1 MAAGVLVA
9 AGAEGA
15 GGAGTKNIACRNMV
29 VEPMFVAPMLVGVIV
44 DPDRVKVARVPEVFP
59 SVAQMIP
66 FESACAPTKYH
77 DGVEVD
83 AMSVKTPALET
94 E

>member
-1 MAAGVLVA
+1 MATGVLDW
-9 AGAEGA
+9 AGAEGVS
-15 GGAGTKNIACRNMV
+15 GAGTKNIACRYMV
-29 VEPMFVAPMLVGVIV
+29 VEPMFVAAMFAGVSV
-44 DPDRVKVARVPEVFP
+44 EPDRVKVARVPEVFP

-77 DGVEVD
+77 DAVEVD
-83 AMSVKTPALET
+83 AMSVKTPVLET